1 MSTVCQKS
9 NTMSTTM
16 QILCPPLQSGCAVP
30 KWLCVGALCLLGLL
44 SGARAQTAK
53 PPAPSMATPSPAAQ
67 SAAVPADRPVPEP
80 RQVLMTQ
87 AQKWLA
93 QSEGKPVEQIQL
105 LPLDERTVV
114 KACATPLQ
122 FDLPFAGRETLRV
135 RCLTPAG
142 KAPVAANGIA
152 NATWQLYLRQA
163 KAPAAM
169 AEAPLRAEPA
179 APALRK
185 VVVAKQQI
193 QRGTRLSADM
203 FELVERAVPQWS
215 PTMLDSLKELAQ
227 MEMVRDLPAGS
238 ILQGH
243 DAKKAVLVKQG
254 QTALLT
260 LGEDRGFRISVKVE
274 ALQDGRMGE
283 QIRLKNAESG
293 KILSGV
299 VSGTSA
305 VRGI

>member
-1 MSTVCQKS
+1 
-9 NTMSTTM
+9 
-16 QILCPPLQSGCAVP
+16 
-30 KWLCVGALCLLGLL
+30 
-44 SGARAQTAK
+44 
-53 PPAPSMATPSPAAQ
+53 
-67 SAAVPADRPVPEP
+67 
-80 RQVLMTQ
+80 
-87 AQKWLA
+87 
-93 QSEGKPVEQIQL
+93 
-105 LPLDERTVV
+105 
-114 KACATPLQ
+114 
-122 FDLPFAGRETLRV
+122 
-135 RCLTPAG
+135 
-142 KAPVAANGIA
+142 
-152 NATWQLYLRQA
+152 
-163 KAPAAM
+163 
-169 AEAPLRAEPA
+169 
-179 APALRK
+179 
-185 VVVAKQQI
+185 
-193 QRGTRLSADM
+193 M